1 MQRDEILCDILKSE
15 ITKACHGTDIPTK
28 IVKENAD
35 VFANIFVSNFND
47 SIEKS
52 IFHPYYKQKPVT
64 ETLRIAII
72 SVRILPNVPKTFE
85 RYGFRQLSNFMDQ
98 FFVNTPMWFS

>member
-47 SIEKS
+47 SIEK
-52 IFHPYYKQKPVT
+52 
-64 ETLRIAII
+64 
-72 SVRILPNVPKTFE
+72 
-85 RYGFRQLSNFMDQ
+85 
-98 FFVNTPMWFS
+98 